1 MLTLAL
7 TFTNN
12 SNEYNYNIYEF
23 NITILYYDKNSKF
36 KIDMNYS

>member
-23 NITILYYDKNSKF
+23 NITILYYDKIQNSKLT
-36 KIDMNYS
+36 